1 MTVEQTLANNPATD
15 AEMDNIENQASA
27 TKTYTQDEVD
37 NMMARMRGSLTKKLE
52 TKYADLGDVEELR
65 ELKAKEE
72 KRRQDE
78 ALKRGEFEKTLQ
90 DLAAKKDAEIQ
101 KRDQMIR
108 EYRVNNP
115 LVNAAAKYD
124 SVNPEQ
130 VRQLLSSRVRLN
142 DTGEDVEVLDA
153 EGNVRYSD
161 SGNLVS
167 VEDLVKEWLD
177 ENPHF
182 RRAGVSTSNSKSSV
196 VVPKVGDI
204 DLANLDMANPQ
215 HRQLYKEAK
224 AKGLL

>member
-15 AEMDNIENQASA
+15 AEMENIENQAA

-37 NMMARMRGSLTKKLE
+37 NMMARMRGSLTKKIE
-52 TKYADLGDVEELR
+52 GKYADLGDVEELR

-72 KRRQDE
+72 KRRQEE

-90 DLAAKKDAEIQ
+90 ELAAKKDAEIQ

-108 EYRVNNP
+108 EYRVNTP

-130 VRQLLSSRVRLN
+130 VRQLLSTRVRLN

-153 EGNVRYSD
+153 SGNVKYTD
-161 SGNLVS
+161 SGNLFTVD
-167 VEDLVKEWLD
+167 DLVKEWLD

-182 RRAGVSTSNSKSSV
+182 RRAGVATTNSKSSV
-196 VVPKVGDI
+196 SAPKLGDI

>member
-196 VVPKVGDI
+196 VAPKVGDI

>member
-1 MTVEQTLANNPATD
+1 
-15 AEMDNIENQASA
+15 
-27 TKTYTQDEVD
+27 
-37 NMMARMRGSLTKKLE
+37 
-52 TKYADLGDVEELR
+52 
-65 ELKAKEE
+65 
-72 KRRQDE
+72 
-78 ALKRGEFEKTLQ
+78 
-90 DLAAKKDAEIQ
+90 
-101 KRDQMIR
+101 MIR